1 MTSVVNAMKSVATTV
16 LNLGST
22 SAVEAATGSTRFLDQ
37 FEAEYGNQ
45 HPQILDCSFHQACQR
60 AKTEVKLLVV
70 YLHSAH
76 HANTPA
82 FCKTIF
88 ASPSFIEFMDA
99 NVLVWVGDVA
109 TTDGFAA
116 ANHLQATSHPYLG
129 VVAPVD
135 SRLMTIGKLEGTF
148 TE

>member
-1 MTSVVNAMKSVATTV
+1 M
-16 LNLGST
+16 
-22 SAVEAATGSTRFLDQ
+22 
-37 FEAEYGNQ
+37 
-45 HPQILDCSFHQACQR
+45 
-60 AKTEVKLLVV
+60 V

-135 SRLMTIGKLEGTF
+135 SRLMTISKLEGTF
-148 TE
+148 TEEQVMAVLVSLLESFSALAAVQIAEREAADAERNLRNDQVFLPTHMRAALRLTHMVVLTGARI